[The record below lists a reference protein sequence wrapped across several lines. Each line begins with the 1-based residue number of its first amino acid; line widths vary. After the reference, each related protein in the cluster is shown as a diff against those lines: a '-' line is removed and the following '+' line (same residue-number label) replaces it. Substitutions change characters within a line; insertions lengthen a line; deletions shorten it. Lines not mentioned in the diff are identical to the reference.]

1 MCSLPAGHVQ
11 TENIETS
18 RSFKN
23 SFLTRT
29 KLPTMRLFTEE
40 ANE

>member
-1 MCSLPAGHVQ
+1 MRLVPAGHVL

-29 KLPTMRLFTEE
+29 KLLTVCLLTEE